1 MRISVIFETKAIL
14 PAGSPETWNL
24 PYLNLVIL
32 GKTSL
37 SPDALLFHLKQI
49 ENELGR
55 DPNALRWAPRIIDLD
70 ILAWDQQVISYEG
83 LTIPHQDLMHRPFLI
98 GLMASLDSEWHYP
111 APGLAYSHL
120 SLSEILHYHIKSD
133 NSFIKCFLP
142 FPQMVG
148 IVNVTPDSFSDGGCY
163 FNAKIAIERI
173 QELAVQGASVIDIG
187 AQSTRPNA
195 QCTSSTEEWERLE
208 PIFDFLA
215 HEFILRPSK
224 PYISLDS
231 YNSEVIQRALQCYPI
246 DWINDVQGNED
257 HDFLNL
263 ISKTKC
269 KIVINHSLGIPP
281 SKENILPFNANP
293 IQLVYDWAQSKIER
307 FSLYGIPKDRI
318 IVDPGIG
325 FGKSMFQSF
334 SLLREVGFLKKLGCE
349 ILVGHSR
356 KSFLNL
362 ISTQHSSER
371 DNETIGISHYLC
383 KQGVDYLRVHNVEA
397 HQRSLSALA
406 TMEGLSIYES

>member
-1 MRISVIFETKAIL
+1 MRVSVIFETKAIV
-14 PAGSPETWNL
+14 PVGSPETWNL
-24 PYLNLVIL
+24 PYFNLVIL
-32 GKTSL
+32 GKTTL
-37 SPDALLFHLKQI
+37 SPDALLISLKKI

-55 DPNALRWAPRIIDLD
+55 DLNALRWAPRIIDLD

-83 LTIPHQDLMHRPFLI
+83 LTIPHQELMHRPFLI
-98 GLMASLDSEWHYP
+98 ALMASLESEWRYP
-111 APGLAYSHL
+111 VPGFAYSHL
-120 SLSEILHYHIKSD
+120 SLNEILHCHIKPD
-133 NSFIKCFLP
+133 NRLIKCLLP

-163 FNAKIAIERI
+163 FNAKTAIERI
-173 QELAVQGASVIDIG
+173 QELILQGASVIDIG

-195 QCTSSTEEWERLE
+195 QCTSSAEEWERLE

-215 HEFILRPSK
+215 HEFISRPSK

-231 YNSEVIQRALQCYPI
+231 YNSEVIQKALQYYPI

-281 SKENILPFNANP
+281 SKENILPFDVNP
-293 IQLVYDWAQSKIER
+293 IQLIYDWARSKIER
-307 FSLYGIPKDRI
+307 FSLYGISKDRI

-325 FGKSMFQSF
+325 FGKSMLHSF
-334 SLLREVGFLKKLGCE
+334 SLLRDVGCLKKLGCE

-362 ISTQHSSER
+362 ISTQSSSER
-371 DNETIGISHYLC
+371 DHETIGISYHLC
-383 KQGVDYLRVHNVEA
+383 KQGVDYLRVHNIEA

-406 TMEGLSIYES
+406 TFEGLYES

>member
-1 MRISVIFETKAIL
+1 MRVSVIFETKAII
-14 PAGSPETWNL
+14 PAGSPKTWNL
-24 PYLNLVIL
+24 PSFHVVIL

-37 SPDALLFHLKQI
+37 SPDALLINLKQI
-49 ENELGR
+49 ENELGSDLKAHR
-55 DPNALRWAPRIIDLD
+55 LAPCTIDLD
-70 ILAWDQQVISYEG
+70 ILAWDQQVISDEG

-98 GLMASLDSEWHYP
+98 GLMASLESEWRYP
-111 APGLAYSHL
+111 VPGFAYSHL
-120 SLSEILHYHIKSD
+120 SLSEILHHHIKLD

-148 IVNVTPDSFSDGGCY
+148 IVNVTPDSFSDGRCY
-163 FNAKIAIERI
+163 FNAKTAIERI
-173 QELAVQGASVIDIG
+173 KELAIKGASVIDIG

-195 QCTSSTEEWERLE
+195 QCISSEEEWERLE

-215 HEFILRPSK
+215 HDFISRALK

-231 YNSEVIQRALQCYPI
+231 YDSKVIQRALQRYPI

-257 HDFLNL
+257 RNYLNF

-281 SKENILPFNANP
+281 SKEKVLPFDVNP
-293 IQLVYDWAQSKIER
+293 IQIIYDWAESKIER
-307 FSLYGIPKDRI
+307 FSLYGISKERI

-325 FGKSMFQSF
+325 FGKSMMQSF
-334 SLLREVGFLKKLGCE
+334 SLLREIGCLKKLGCE

-362 ISTQHSSER
+362 IALQEASER
-371 DNETIGISHYLC
+371 DNETIGISYYLC
-383 KQGVDYLRVHNVEA
+383 KQGVDYLRVHNIEA
-397 HQRSLSALA
+397 HQRALAALA
-406 TMEGLSIYES
+406 TLEGLSQF